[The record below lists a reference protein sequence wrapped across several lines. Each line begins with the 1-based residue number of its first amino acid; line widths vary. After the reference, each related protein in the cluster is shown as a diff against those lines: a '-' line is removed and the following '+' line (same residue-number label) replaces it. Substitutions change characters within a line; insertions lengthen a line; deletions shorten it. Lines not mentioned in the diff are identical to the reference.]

1 MAHGNMLLGQV
12 RGSVGDVTFNVLK
25 GQQVSR
31 ARNRQPA
38 NPKTMLQ
45 QAQRSLLANMTK
57 YYKRATKNFYKFAF
71 EDKLRRESDYNAFAR
86 HNIMEGAF
94 ITKENYDNSA
104 WPALGEFMISN
115 GSLGK
120 QWQQVYS
127 GDYFFFLN
135 HRFGNSAT
143 AENTTIG
150 DLSAAIITEI
160 ANATAGDIFTI
171 VVASSSL
178 SPDQRVGTTDP
189 TWQIVQFI
197 LDTTNSDTL
206 ASKGISLQGQ
216 YPCIDTEGVTSCSM
230 GAAILSRQT
239 PDGLLV
245 SETVVKPS
253 IATAC
258 VTDWLKGE
266 FARQQAAVSWG
277 GNPDAI
283 LAGGELP
290 KLPNITGVTSGGVAT
305 VVWGYG
311 LYTFTLPDPDHIGLS
326 AVVVTGSNLKTTAQG
341 GKWKARCYFDAPMAM
356 ATDNPV
362 KEVSATATGTSDSI
376 SLAFEAIADDLQQP
390 SQGYVV
396 LYYNDIPYAYGAL
409 LEAS

>member
-120 QWQQVYS
+120 QWSQILS
-127 GDYFFFLN
+127 GDYFFFLDY
-135 HRFGNSAT
+135 RFGNSAT
-143 AENTTIG
+143 AANTTIG
-150 DLSAAIITEI
+150 MLSSAIIINI
-160 ANATAGDIFTI
+160 ANAQAGDIFTI
-171 VVASSSL
+171 VVAESSL

-189 TWQIVQFI
+189 TWKIIQFV
-197 LDTTNSDTL
+197 LDTENSDTFESL
-206 ASKGISLQGQ
+206 GIAIQGQ
-216 YPCIDTEGVTSCSM
+216 YAVVEADGVTNCAM

-253 IATAC
+253 ISTAV

-290 KLPNITGVTSGGVAT
+290 KLPNISGVSSGGVGTIA
-305 VVWGYG
+305 WGYG
-311 LYTFTLPDPDHIGLS
+311 LYTAAFYADGTVVPS
-326 AVVVTGSNLKTTAQG
+326 AIVVTGSNLKTTAQG
-341 GKWKARCYFDAPMAM
+341 GKWGVRAYLEPSMPMAGNKPIC
-356 ATDNPV
+356 DFDV
-362 KEVSATATGTSDSI
+362 TATGTATSI
-376 SLAFEAIADDLQQP
+376 SLSISNYETNLGEI
-390 SQGYVV
+390 SQGYI
-396 LYYNDIPYAYGAL
+396 LLTYNGIPYAYGAL
-409 LEAS
+409 IEGE

>member
-143 AENTTIG
+143 AANTSIG

-171 VVASSSL
+171 VVAASSL
-178 SPDQRVGTTDP
+178 SPDQRIGTTEP

-197 LDTTNSDTL
+197 LDTTNTDTL
-206 ASKGISLQGQ
+206 ESLGISIQGQ
-216 YPCIDTEGVTSCSM
+216 YACIDTEGVASCAM

-290 KLPNITGVTSGGVAT
+290 KLPNITSIASNGVGTVA
-305 VVWGYG
+305 WGYG
-311 LYTFTLPDPDHIGLS
+311 LYTMANTGVPFTLDTITVG
-326 AVVVTGSNLKTTAQG
+326 GSNLKTTAQG
-341 GKWKARCYFDAPMAM
+341 GKWSVRLYLDYNLPMASDK
-356 ATDNPV
+356 TIFDYDL
-362 KEVSATATGTSDSI
+362 TATGTATQI
-376 SLAFEAIADDLQQP
+376 SLALADLEFENTP
-390 SQGYVV
+390 SQGYLV
-396 LYYNDIPYAYGAL
+396 LYYNGVPYGYGAL
-409 LEAS
+409 LITFQ

>member
-120 QWQQVYS
+120 QWPQVYS

-135 HRFGNSAT
+135 YRFANGAT
-143 AENTTIG
+143 AANTSIG

-171 VVASSSL
+171 VVAASSL
-178 SPDQRVGTTDP
+178 SPDQRVGTTEP
-189 TWQIVQFI
+189 TWQIIQFI
-197 LDTTNSDTL
+197 LDTTNTDTL
-206 ASKGISLQGQ
+206 ESKGISLQGL
-216 YPCIDTEGVTSCSM
+216 YPCIDTEGVASCAM

-245 SETVVKPS
+245 SETIVRPS

-258 VTDWLKGE
+258 ITDWLKGE

-290 KLPNITGVTSGGVAT
+290 KLPNITGVSSNNVAT
-305 VVWGYG
+305 VAWGYG
-311 LYTFTLPDPDHIGLS
+311 MYTGSLDAGGDLNIDS
-326 AVVVTGSNLKTTAQG
+326 IIVTGSNLKTAAQG
-341 GKWKARCYFDAPMAM
+341 GKWKVRMYLDSGMPMAS
-356 ATDNPV
+356 DNPIS
-362 KEVSATATGTSDSI
+362 EVSASSSGTPETITLSFRSM
-376 SLAFEAIADDLQQP
+376 SLTMQQVT
-390 SQGYVV
+390 QGYIV
-396 LYYNDIPYAYGAL
+396 LYYNDVPFAYGVL
-409 LEAS
+409 VIS

>member
-120 QWQQVYS
+120 QWAQVYS
-127 GDYFFFLN
+127 NDYFFFLN
-135 HRFGNSAT
+135 YRMGNSAT
-143 AENTTIG
+143 AANTTIG
-150 DLSAAIITEI
+150 QLSSAIITTI
-160 ANATAGDIFTI
+160 PNATAGDIFTI

-178 SPDQRVGTTDP
+178 SPDQNVGTTDP
-189 TWQIVQFI
+189 TWQIIQFV

-206 ASKGISLQGQ
+206 ESKGISIQGQ
-216 YPCIDTEGVTSCSM
+216 YPCVDTEGVASCAM

-245 SETVVKPS
+245 TETVVKPS

-258 VTDWLKGE
+258 ITDWLKGE

-290 KLPNITGVTSGGVAT
+290 KLPNITGVACNNVAT
-305 VVWGYG
+305 VAWGYG
-311 LYTFTLPDPDHIGLS
+311 LYTGTVDFANQGCTLNR
-326 AVVVTGSNLKTTAQG
+326 VTVTGTNLKTTAQG
-341 GKWKARCYFDAPMAM
+341 GKWEAKLYADFDMPM
-356 ATDNPV
+356 ATDTPV
-362 KEVSATATGTSDSI
+362 KAITLEATGSATSVTIDNVAANFGNKPT
-376 SLAFEAIADDLQQP
+376 
-390 SQGYVV
+390 QGYVV
-396 LYYNDIPYAYGAL
+396 LYYNEVPFAYGAMVIS
-409 LEAS
+409 E